1 MVDKG
6 LIEICG
12 PYGFVTIFSF
22 LSKQISL
29 FQTGYIYHYSLLI
42 LISTIF
48 LINIIFFSLT
58 FSFNTMFISLLFLI
72 LFILKIIKNK

>member
-1 MVDKG
+1 MIDKG

-12 PYGFVTIFSF
+12 PYGLVTIFSF

-29 FQTGYIYHYSLLI
+29 LQTGYIYHYSLII

-48 LINIIFFSLT
+48 LINIIFYSFIFSLYYLII
-58 FSFNTMFISLLFLI
+58 FLLFL
-72 LFILKIIKNK
+72 LILKMIKK

>member
-6 LIEICG
+6 LIEMCG
-12 PYGFVTIFSF
+12 PYGLVTIFSY
-22 LSKQISL
+22 LSRQISL

-48 LINIIFFSLT
+48 LINIL
-58 FSFNTMFISLLFLI
+58 FISLTYFFNYIIILLLFLV
-72 LFILKIIKNK
+72 LFTLKIIKK